1 MGAGAGASR
10 VHPQVVTA
18 LRRCYGSWRTSWEG
32 PHVPCGRPQRHT
44 GAHGPSQMPAPAVM
58 ALAPFAAER
67 LKDEGMTL
75 AAGASPA
82 YGTRFL
88 DAIRA
93 FPMGKRLT
101 SESVTALVGLPPNG
115 SEGAVGAWMNGAA
128 RKGLIRRVGFTKAQR
143 ANQHATM
150 ISEWEKV

>member
-1 MGAGAGASR
+1 
-10 VHPQVVTA
+10 
-18 LRRCYGSWRTSWEG
+18 
-32 PHVPCGRPQRHT
+32 
-44 GAHGPSQMPAPAVM
+44 M

-75 AAGASPA
+75 AASASPA

-128 RKGLIRRVGFTKAQR
+128 RKGLIRRVGFTPAKR
-143 ANQHATM
+143 PSQHATM
-150 ISEWEKV
+150 ISEWIRVG